1 MAHDTAAPTHDPHA
15 HAHGSDRKAAFLGL
29 IIGAIV
35 VFAILRTIVAM
46 TNAHYNHEKAAATA
60 TK

>member
-1 MAHDTAAPTHDPHA
+1 MTAHDDHTHP
-15 HAHGSDRKAAFLGL
+15 HGSDMKAAFLGL

-35 VFAILRTIVAM
+35 IFAILRTIVAM
-46 TNAHYNHEKAAATA
+46 TNAHYAHERPAAEA

>member
-1 MAHDTAAPTHDPHA
+1 MAHDHNDHSHESHTFGADT
-15 HAHGSDRKAAFLGL
+15 RAAFMGL

-35 VFAILRTIVAM
+35 LFGIVRTIVAL
-46 TNAHYNHEKAAATA
+46 TNAKYAGERPAAEA

>member
-1 MAHDTAAPTHDPHA
+1 MSSDTHS
-15 HAHGSDRKAAFLGL
+15 HGSDTKAAFMGL

-35 VFAILRTIVAM
+35 LFAIVRTIVYL
-46 TNAHYNHEKAAATA
+46 TNAKYQGEKTHAEA

>member
-1 MAHDTAAPTHDPHA
+1 MAHDHDTHAPA
-15 HAHGSDRKAAFLGL
+15 HAPGSDRKAAFLGL

-35 VFAILRTIVAM
+35 LFAIVRTIIAL
-46 TNAHYNHEKAAATA
+46 TNAKYSHERPAAEA

>member
-1 MAHDTAAPTHDPHA
+1 MAHDHNTQHEQHA
-15 HAHGSDRKAAFLGL
+15 YGSDAKAAFLGL

-35 VFAILRTIVAM
+35 LFGIVRTIVAL
-46 TNAHYNHEKAAATA
+46 TNAKYAHEKPAATA

>member
-1 MAHDTAAPTHDPHA
+1 MAHDHHDSHS
-15 HAHGSDRKAAFLGL
+15 HGSDAKAAFLGL

-35 VFAILRTIVAM
+35 LFGILRTIVAL
-46 TNAHYNHEKAAATA
+46 TNAKYAKEKPAAEA

>member
-1 MAHDTAAPTHDPHA
+1 MAHDHNDHSNESHTFGADT
-15 HAHGSDRKAAFLGL
+15 RAAFLGL

-35 VFAILRTIVAM
+35 LFGIVRTIVAL
-46 TNAHYNHEKAAATA
+46 TNAKYAREAPAAEA

>member
-1 MAHDTAAPTHDPHA
+1 MAHEHQHDAHATHA
-15 HAHGSDRKAAFLGL
+15 HAQGSDMKAAFLGL

-35 VFAILRTIVAM
+35 IFGIMRTIVAL
-46 TNAHYNHEKAAATA
+46 TNAKYAGEKPAAEA

>member
-1 MAHDTAAPTHDPHA
+1 MAHDQHTESHTF
-15 HAHGSDRKAAFLGL
+15 GSDTKAAFLGL

-35 VFAILRTIVAM
+35 LFGIVRTIIAL
-46 TNAHYNHEKAAATA
+46 TNAKYGNEKPAAEA

>member
-1 MAHDTAAPTHDPHA
+1 MAHDHHDEAPTFGADT
-15 HAHGSDRKAAFLGL
+15 KAAFLGL

-35 VFAILRTIVAM
+35 LFGIVRTIVYL
-46 TNAHYNHEKAAATA
+46 TNARYAHEKPAAEA

>member
-1 MAHDTAAPTHDPHA
+1 MAHDHNDHSHTHGPDT
-15 HAHGSDRKAAFLGL
+15 KAAFFGL

-35 VFAILRTIVAM
+35 LFGIVRTIVSL
-46 TNAHYNHEKAAATA
+46 TNAKYAHEKPAAAEA

>member
-1 MAHDTAAPTHDPHA
+1 MAHTHEKQSHTF
-15 HAHGSDRKAAFLGL
+15 GSDAKAAFLGL

-35 VFAILRTIVAM
+35 IFGIVKTIVSL
-46 TNAHYNHEKAAATA
+46 TNAHYAHEKPGVEA

>member
-1 MAHDTAAPTHDPHA
+1 MAHDAHEHDGHA
-15 HAHGSDRKAAFLGL
+15 VGSDAKAAFLGL

-35 VFAILRTIVAM
+35 LFGILRTIVAI
-46 TNAHYNHEKAAATA
+46 THAHYSHERPAAEA

>member
-1 MAHDTAAPTHDPHA
+1 MANDHNDHSHDAPTFGADT
-15 HAHGSDRKAAFLGL
+15 RAAFLGL

-35 VFAILRTIVAM
+35 LFGIVRTIIAL
-46 TNAHYNHEKAAATA
+46 TNAKYAREAPAAEA